1 VSSQLNTA
9 TFAQFRGDL
18 TIGYM
23 KLQLQTKHNLPYSKQ
38 VRSEPRACCVLRAAS
53 ASVLWRCSCSS
64 AGFVLLSQE
73 FSLEG
78 KRVMDDP
85 MSLNDYHSDAK
96 TTANVKV
103 LAPSLSR

>member
-1 VSSQLNTA
+1 MSSQLNTA
-9 TFAQFRGDL
+9 AFAQFRGDL

-53 ASVLWRCSCSS
+53 LVAR
-64 AGFVLLSQE
+64 APAHAAAPGFVLLSQE

-103 LAPSLSR
+103 HVPSLSR